1 MSVIGENDQEE
12 VNWQRLAVALIIR
25 ENETY
30 DNYMEIFDID
40 IYLAKVKNLLQFSG
54 RPTTRLFS
62 EELSHNQ
69 VSYILNTNSFLGHRA
84 AGLSQ

>member
-12 VNWQRLAVALIIR
+12 VDWQRLAVAIIIR

-40 IYLAKVKNLLQFSG
+40 
-54 RPTTRLFS
+54 
-62 EELSHNQ
+62 
-69 VSYILNTNSFLGHRA
+69 
-84 AGLSQ
+84 